1 MKLLN
6 KTTYYLSILLL
17 PLITVWAFVFYYAML
32 DEIYDSLDDGLE
44 NQKDV
49 LIGRL
54 PTEPVLLNQN
64 DFNIDNHTFTP
75 ISKKEYKH
83 FKDTYRDTLI
93 YVQSEDDFEAM
104 RIYTSAIKHDSSYY
118 KLNVI
123 TSMVEEDDL
132 IESLITYLLGLYIIL
147 IVSILILNNLL
158 LKRLWKPFYSLI
170 NQLRTFK
177 IENNTSIVIPKSNIE
192 EFQLLNTAVNT
203 LLQKSTYSF
212 IAQKQFIENAAH
224 ELQTPLAITINKLEL
239 FLENTTLNSKQLE
252 TIGTALDNL
261 GRLTRLNKSLLLLSK
276 IENQQFSQEETINF
290 NTITE
295 RIASDFED
303 LATHKNISLE
313 IITLNNLSLT
323 INEDLAIIMLTNLIK
338 NALVHGTKNSTVTIQ
353 IQSDSWRI
361 SNYGILHSLDKN
373 ILFTRFKKASSN
385 KKSTG
390 LGLAITKAIAVKYN
404 IDINYN
410 FNDTHIFTLNFPK
423 N

>member
-203 LLQKSTYSF
+203 LLQKSTNSF

-338 NALVHGTKNSTVTIQ
+338 NALVHGTKNSTVSIQ

-373 ILFTRFKKASSN
+373 ILFTRFKEGFCL
-385 KKSTG
+385 TFFG
-390 LGLAITKAIAVKYN
+390 
-404 IDINYN
+404 
-410 FNDTHIFTLNFPK
+410 F
-423 N
+423 

>member
-44 NQKDV
+44 NQKEV

-54 PTEPVLLNQN
+54 KTEPKVLKQN
-64 DFNIDNHTFTP
+64 DFNKDNHIFTS

-83 FKDTYRDTLI
+83 FKDIYRDTLI
-93 YVQSEDDFEAM
+93 YVQNEDDFEAM
-104 RIYTSAIKHDSSYY
+104 RIYTSAIKHESSYY
-118 KLNVI
+118 KLDII

-132 IESLITYLLGLYIIL
+132 IESLVAYLLGLYIIL
-147 IVSILILNNLL
+147 IASILILNNLL
-158 LKRLWKPFYSLI
+158 LKRLWQPFYNLL

-177 IENNTSIVIPKSNIE
+177 IENNTSIIIPKSNIE

-203 LLQKSTYSF
+203 LLKKSTDSF

-239 FLENTTLNSKQLE
+239 FLENTTLSDTQLE
-252 TIGTALDNL
+252 AIGTALDNL

-276 IENQQFSQEETINF
+276 IENQQFINEETINF
-290 NTITE
+290 NTLTE
-295 RIASDFED
+295 NIVSDFGD
-303 LATHKNISLE
+303 LAKHKKMSLE
-313 IITLNNLSLT
+313 IITLNELNFK
-323 INEDLAIIMLTNLIK
+323 INEDLAVIMLTNLVK
-338 NALVHGTKNSTVTIQ
+338 NALIHGKKNDTITITIQ
-353 IQSDSWRI
+353 SHLWRI
-361 SNYGILHSLDKN
+361 SNYGAARSLN
-373 ILFTRFKKASSN
+373 QNLLFTRFKKASSD

-390 LGLAITKAIAVKYN
+390 LGLAITKAIAIKYN
-404 IDINYN
+404 FDISYHFKNL
-410 FNDTHIFTLNFPK
+410 HIFTLNFPK